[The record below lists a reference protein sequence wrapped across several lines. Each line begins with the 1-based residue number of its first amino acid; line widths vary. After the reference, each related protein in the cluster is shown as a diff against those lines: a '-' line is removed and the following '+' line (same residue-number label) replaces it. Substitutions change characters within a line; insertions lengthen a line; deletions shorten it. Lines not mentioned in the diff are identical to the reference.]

1 MTPTPVL
8 ILQYEVKIPTLNEYI
23 EHERTNKYLAAQ
35 IKKATT
41 NRIKWWTMEQTRQ
54 KLTGMHD
61 LVLIWQRNN
70 KIHDADNIYAG
81 IKFLLDGI
89 VAAGIIADDGRKHI
103 RHISHR
109 IEQGNFNKVEVQFFK
124 V

>member
-1 MTPTPVL
+1 MTPVL
-8 ILQYEVKIPTLNEYI
+8 ILRYEVNIPTLNEYI
-23 EHERTNKYLAAQ
+23 DYERTNKYHAARV
-35 IKKATT
+35 KKATT

-54 KLTGMHD
+54 KLPGMHD

-70 KIHDADNIYAG
+70 KVHDADNVYAG

-89 VAAGIIADDGRKHI
+89 VAAGTIPDDSRKHI

-109 IEQGNFNKVEVQFFK
+109 IEQGVSNKVEIQFYK